1 MPHRLPRLSRS
12 YLFAPGSNEKLL
24 TKVFTVGAD
33 AVLFDLEDAVAPS
46 EKSRARALVA
56 KAVADSTGNQIPVFV
71 RINGIDSDWWRE
83 DVRAIVGP
91 GLSAIRVP
99 KCESAADLIRV
110 NEVVSE
116 VEAATGLPVGAIR
129 VVCAIE
135 SAKGILNAREIA
147 AAPRVLHLSFGAS
160 DYIRDLAIEH
170 SDDERETLY
179 AKSHL
184 ATVSRAMGLDA
195 PVAAVFTRLSDAD
208 GLRRSTEA
216 YRRLGFFGRAC
227 IHPSQVPIVN
237 EVFTPTEAQIEQATK
252 TVALYEQALDNGSA
266 AVQDERGQFIDEA
279 IARRARDILAR
290 ANR

>member
-1 MPHRLPRLSRS
+1 MPHRIPRLSRS

-24 TKVFTVGAD
+24 SKVFTVGAD

-46 EKSRARALVA
+46 EKARARAMVA
-56 KAVADSTGNQIPVFV
+56 KAVADSAGNEIPVFV
-71 RINGIDSDWWRE
+71 RINGIDSDWWRT
-83 DVRAIVGP
+83 DIRAIVGP

-99 KCESAADLIRV
+99 KCEFASDLIRV
-110 NEVVSE
+110 NEVLSE
-116 VEAATGLPVGAIR
+116 AERAAGLPVGAIG
-129 VVCAIE
+129 VACAIE
-135 SAKGILNAREIA
+135 SAKGVLNAQEIA
-147 AAPRVLHLSFGAS
+147 RAPRVLHLSFGAS
-160 DYIRDLAIEH
+160 DYTRDLAIEH

-179 AKSHL
+179 AKSHI

-195 PVAAVFTRLSDAD
+195 PVAAVYTKLSDLE

-237 EVFTPTEAQIEQATK
+237 DVFTPTEAQIEQAAK
-252 TVALYEQALDNGSA
+252 TIELYETALASGSA

-290 ANR
+290 AKR